1 MAEERFVK
9 EVEILVIGG
18 GPAGM
23 CAAIEAAGRGAKVL
37 IVDDKHKLGGQ
48 LVKQTHSFFGSREHY
63 AGVRGIDIAKML
75 IKALDENGVEVMTGA
90 TVTAIYDDGT
100 VTIATDDEWIKI
112 RPQRIVAATGAFENA
127 LPFPNSDLPGVYGAG
142 AVQTLMNVDGVKPGK
157 RVLMIGAGNIGLIVA
172 YQLRQAGIEVAG
184 IVEATGKVGGYYVHA
199 NKIRRMGI
207 PILLNHTVKHVW
219 GEKEVEGAVVVKLD
233 ENFKQIPGTEREFF
247 VDTIC
252 LAVGL
257 TPLSE
262 LLWNAA
268 CEMRYVAELGGHVAV
283 HDANLRTSRE
293 DIFVA
298 GDASGIEEAS
308 SAMIEG
314 RIAGLNA
321 AKSLPSAKTDEA
333 GYEDRM
339 AYLREQL
346 RQLRR
351 GPFGEKA
358 RAGKAILTGVA
369 PDAEPPIEV
378 LPVEFEPM
386 FEKGAR
392 VVIECEQNIPCNPC
406 EDICP
411 RGAITVGSDIVNY
424 PQVDPEKCNA
434 CGLCLTRCPG
444 LSLFI
449 INADYSDTQVEISLP
464 YELLPLPE
472 KGAEVD
478 ALDREGNVVCR
489 AKISRV
495 MSSPK
500 FDRKS
505 IVSIVVDKKYGGSV
519 RHFSVDAETETAT
532 GTKARD
538 AKCDDGDTVIC
549 VCEDITRRQIE
560 EVIDAGAESFDE
572 IKRQLRTGMGPCQ
585 GKTCQRLII
594 RMLAEKLGRPLESFA
609 PQTARGPM
617 KPLKLDLLARA
628 EHEEEC

>member
-1 MAEERFVK
+1 MK
-9 EVEILVIGG
+9 EVEFLVIGG

-63 AGVRGIDIAKML
+63 AGVRGIDIADTL
-75 IKALDENGVEVMTGA
+75 IEALDENGVEVLTGA
-90 TVTAIYDDGT
+90 TATAIYDDGT
-100 VTIATDDEWIKI
+100 VTVATDDEWIKI

-127 LPFPNSDLPGVYGAG
+127 LPFPNGDLPGVYGAG

-157 RVLMIGAGNIGLIVA
+157 RVLMVGAGNIGLIVA
-172 YQLRQAGIEVAG
+172 YQLRQAGIDVAA
-184 IVEATGKVGGYYVHA
+184 IVEATGRVGGYYVHA
-199 NKIRRMGI
+199 SKVRRMGI

-233 ENFKQIPGTEREFF
+233 EKFQTIPGTAREFA

-262 LLWNAA
+262 LLWNAG
-268 CEMRYVAELGGHVAV
+268 CEMRYVAELGGYVAV
-283 HDANLRTSRE
+283 HDENLRTSRE

-314 RIAGLNA
+314 RIVGLNA
-321 AKSLPSAKTDEA
+321 ARSLSRIKIEEA
-333 GYEDRM
+333 DYEERM

-351 GPFGEKA
+351 GPFGEMA
-358 RAGKAILTGVA
+358 RTGKAILAGDTPGE
-369 PDAEPPIEV
+369 EPPIEV
-378 LPVEFEPM
+378 PPVEFEPL
-386 FEKGAR
+386 FDKGCR

-411 RGAITVGSDIVNY
+411 RGAITVGGDIVNY
-424 PQVDPEKCNA
+424 PKIDPEKCNA
-434 CGLCLTRCPG
+434 CGLCLTCCPG
-444 LSLFI
+444 LALFMI
-449 INADYSDTQVEISLP
+449 DVDYSDTQVEISLP

-472 KGAEVD
+472 KGMEVD
-478 ALDREGNVVCR
+478 AMDREGGVVCR
-489 AKISRV
+489 AKVSRV

-500 FDRKS
+500 FDRTS
-505 IVSIVVDKKYGGSV
+505 IVSLVVDREYGERV
-519 RHFSVDAETETAT
+519 RHFRIDAEPDGATA
-532 GTKARD
+532 
-538 AKCDDGDTVIC
+538 AKSPQAEYDDGDTVIC

-594 RMLAEKLGRPLESFA
+594 RMLADKLGRPVESFA

-617 KPLKLDLLARA
+617 KPLNLDLLSRV
-628 EHEEEC
+628 EREEKR